1 MLDTLG
7 GFQVVATAWSC
18 CYAIMQKKSY
28 QRSTLNRVLTTA
40 HRGAVFTCFMFGVVL
55 TGYTV
60 ISLAQYYIFKR
71 PIIKKQQQD
80 YAKALIFKEKREK
93 ELGLRD

>member
-1 MLDTLG
+1 
-7 GFQVVATAWSC
+7 
-18 CYAIMQKKSY
+18 MQKKNY
-28 QRSTLNRVLTTA
+28 QRSTLNRVLTIA
-40 HRGAVFTCFMFGVVL
+40 HRGTVFTCLMFGVAL

-60 ISLAQYYIFKR
+60 LSLAQYYIYKR
-71 PIIKKQQQD
+71 PVIKKQQQD